1 MEQEKKLRLAAKEK
15 RYGVSRGKGSPGQ
28 YSTRPASRSVESG
41 GTMRE
46 RGFTLIEVLLVIA
59 IIGIMMLVS
68 YPNIKNSMETRG
80 LENEAREVLSTLQ
93 QAKFQAVKF
102 KLNHRVNFDNSLGY
116 WVYFIEREVSFNN
129 WVEVPGRL
137 RKSIPNRFTVTIN
150 LPGQVLIISPLGF
163 VLNYSTTQH
172 DISIQSPNIQRQGQP
187 STRTIVIYAGGSVQ
201 YTKSA

>member
-1 MEQEKKLRLAAKEK
+1 M
-15 RYGVSRGKGSPGQ
+15 
-28 YSTRPASRSVESG
+28 
-41 GTMRE
+41 
-46 RGFTLIEVLLVIA
+46 LVIA

-68 YPNIKNSMETRG
+68 YPNIKNSLETRG

>member
-1 MEQEKKLRLAAKEK
+1 
-15 RYGVSRGKGSPGQ
+15 
-28 YSTRPASRSVESG
+28 
-41 GTMRE
+41 MRE